1 MLISSIVFIVLVVLS
16 GFFSGSETALMSV
29 NKIRIRELANEGDRK
44 AEIVD
49 LLLADHTR
57 LLATILI
64 GNNLVNIASS
74 AIATSLSIQIF
85 GSTGVGI
92 ATGVVTL
99 VILIFGEIT
108 PKSIG
113 NKRAVK
119 YSRLVAPV
127 IYWMERLLS
136 PLISFFVLIIRLFIG
151 EGNLIS
157 SSFLSEEEIRRFV
170 NVSEKEGVIKRTE
183 RKMINSIFEFDDTTV
198 REVMVPRI
206 DMVGIEENASIR
218 ELVKLAIEKGHS
230 RIPVFQETID
240 RIIGIIYVKDLLQLL
255 IDNED
260 ENIMVKEYLRPAYFI
275 PESKKINELLTEMR
289 KRKVHISIVLDE
301 YGGTAGLITIEDLLE
316 EIVGDIQDEY
326 DLEPKQIEF
335 LNDHEILLDARI
347 DIDELNEILPES
359 ILDEENY
366 ETISGFILYQLGY
379 LPKKGE
385 KLEIENFTIEIV
397 ELSEHRLEKIKII
410 SEQPIRT
417 VDISEED

>member
-1 MLISSIVFIVLVVLS
+1 MLLSSTIFFVLVALS

-29 NKIRIRELANEGDRK
+29 NKIRIRELANDGDKK

-49 LLLADHTR
+49 RLLADHTR

-64 GNNLVNIASS
+64 GNNLVNIAAS
-74 AIATSLSIQIF
+74 AIATSLAIEIF
-85 GSTGVGI
+85 GSSGVGI
-92 ATGVVTL
+92 ATGIVTL
-99 VILIFGEIT
+99 IILIFGEIT

-113 NKRAVK
+113 NRRAVK
-119 YSRLVAPV
+119 YSKLVAPV
-127 IYWMERLLS
+127 LFWMERLLS
-136 PLISFFVLIIRLFIG
+136 PLISLFVIVIRLFVG
-151 EGNLIS
+151 EGNLLS
-157 SSFLSEEEIRRFV
+157 TSFLSEEEIRRFV
-170 NVSEKEGVIKRTE
+170 NVSEEEGVIKRTE

-206 DMVGIEENASIR
+206 DMVGIEEKVTIR
-218 ELVKLAIEKGHS
+218 QLVKLAVDKGHS
-230 RIPVFQETID
+230 RIPVFQEKID
-240 RIIGIIYVKDLLQLL
+240 RITGIIYVKDLLQLL

-260 ENIMVKEYLRPAYFI
+260 EDIIVKEYMRSAYFI

-326 DLEPKQIEF
+326 DLEPKQIEY
-335 LNDHEILLDARI
+335 LNEHELLLDARI
-347 DIDELNEILPES
+347 NIDELNEILPEP

-379 LPKKGE
+379 LPKEGE
-385 KLEIENFTIEIV
+385 KLEIDNFTIQVDKILEN
-397 ELSEHRLEKIKII
+397 RLEKIKIT
-410 SEQPIRT
+410 SKQPIKPI
-417 VDISEED
+417 DIKE